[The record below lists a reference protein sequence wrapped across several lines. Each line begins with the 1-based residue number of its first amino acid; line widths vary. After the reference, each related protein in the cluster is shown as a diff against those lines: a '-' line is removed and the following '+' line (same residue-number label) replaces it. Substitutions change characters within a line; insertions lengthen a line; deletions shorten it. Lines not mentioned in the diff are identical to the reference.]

1 MNRSILASLTGFA
14 TLATRSF
21 TDSDLP
27 LSVGLVCLAS
37 SIYNISQV
45 FRNAELMAAATARIC
60 LIHDACDSTNSV
72 RSATTSEIGEHGG
85 GGDPHDEPK
94 D

>member
-1 MNRSILASLTGFA
+1 MNRSILASLTGLA

-21 TDSDLP
+21 TDRVLP
-27 LSVGLVCLAS
+27 LGVGLVCLAS
-37 SIYNISQV
+37 SIHDIRQV
-45 FRNAELMAAATARIC
+45 FRNAELMAAATAC
-60 LIHDACDSTNSV
+60 TCAVDDSSDPANSV
-72 RSATTSEIGEHGG
+72 RSVTASEIGEHGG